1 MEIPVINR
9 IGDFEA
15 GITSLQNPSFPSQV
29 FALSRVEKIHQAY
42 SFCKWGAL
50 IVALVASFSTII
62 NRIKILIIRIQNHY
76 LIPSQPPPLSAD
88 EDFDYSSET
97 DTSCSSVSE
106 DDDYDEEEEEYEP
119 GSSSSQGWRYIDD
132 DFSVRGSG
140 HYTDDQWHNRNLRR
154 RRNSSLE
161 DLFSSWSEFS
171 NGKNVVKLWDN
182 LGFGFGLNLDNQSR
196 NCISVCD
203 MNKEVNVFSI
213 FGEQSEIPAFSTS
226 SSSPAV
232 IVSAETTVSGHL
244 LRVWDTRVGSRI
256 PEILAEWK
264 PRFGKFVG
272 RSAGGGEKV
281 YVRDDITGRLTVG
294 DMRKV
299 SSPLGN
305 ATESDV
311 DTWWD
316 ADAVLVEE
324 EESVDEL
331 RGGDPVLRR
340 G

>member
-76 LIPSQPPPLSAD
+76 LIPSQPPLSAD

-203 MNKEVNVFSI
+203 MNKEVNVFPFRREKRDSGLFHVFFI
-213 FGEQSEIPAFSTS
+213 AGSDRIRGNNRVRTL
-226 SSSPAV
+226 
-232 IVSAETTVSGHL
+232 AEGVGHAG
-244 LRVWDTRVGSRI
+244 RESDTRNTRRVEAEVGKI
-256 PEILAEWK
+256 C
-264 PRFGKFVG
+264 
-272 RSAGGGEKV
+272 
-281 YVRDDITGRLTVG
+281 
-294 DMRKV
+294 RKKC
-299 SSPLGN
+299 
-305 ATESDV
+305 
-311 DTWWD
+311 W
-316 ADAVLVEE
+316 
-324 EESVDEL
+324 
-331 RGGDPVLRR
+331 RR
-340 G
+340 GEGLRQG